1 MQFLSL
7 TASAELTGLALMS
20 KYFFTAA
27 LCMLI
32 VMTLAYLW
40 YTIGTARLATQV
52 TKERVQSR
60 SRTKST
66 EVNKRSITSEGGG
79 VTTIALSDVVLHD
92 QPDGEKPIALNSNL
106 ITIGRIGTA
115 LGWFVVFMLFMS
127 QLFRTIVIQHAPWS
141 NLYEFSL
148 SFTFALLLCYLIF
161 EAIFHERVRAW
172 GLYVCLLALVTIG
185 IAIYLGIT
193 FNMINGSQE
202 LIPALQ
208 DKPILTVHVSMAIFA
223 YALFS
228 VSFGA
233 ALIVLIQNGEGQR
246 FTWLPSAEAAD
257 ELAYKAV
264 IVGFPLLALTL
275 ILGAYWAN
283 YAWGHYWSWDPKET
297 SALVTWLIYAIY
309 LHARGIRGWHGKR
322 AAWLLALGFA
332 ATLFT
337 YYGVSFFVPSLHS
350 YAHPM

>member
-1 MQFLSL
+1 MQLLSV
-7 TASAELTGLALMS
+7 TASPDLTGLAVMS

-27 LCMLI
+27 LGMLI

-40 YTIGTARLATQV
+40 YTVGSARLAKQLAV
-52 TKERVQSR
+52 ERTFSQSR
-60 SRTKST
+60 SKASKASKSKVAT
-66 EVNKRSITSEGGG
+66 NGG
-79 VTTIALSDVVLHD
+79 VTTLVRSDVVLHE
-92 QPDGEKPIALNSNL
+92 QPDGEQPIALNRSL
-106 ITIGRIGTA
+106 ITIGRIGTT

-127 QLFRTIVIQHAPWS
+127 QLFRAVVEQHAPWS

-148 SFTFALLLCYLIF
+148 SFTTALLLCYLIF
-161 EAIFHERVRAW
+161 EARFHERVRAW
-172 GLYVCLLALVTIG
+172 GLYVCLLAVVTVG
-185 IAIYLGIT
+185 IAIFLGIT
-193 FNMINGSQE
+193 YNMINGSAQ

-208 DKPILTVHVSMAIFA
+208 DKPILTIHVSMAIFA

-233 ALIVLIQNGEGQR
+233 ALIVLVQGGEGQR
-246 FTWLPSAEAAD
+246 YTWLPSAEAAD
-257 ELAYKAV
+257 ELGYKAV

-297 SALVTWLIYAIY
+297 SALVTWLIYAVY

-350 YAHPM
+350 YATPG

>member
-1 MQFLSL
+1 MQLLSV
-7 TASAELTGLALMS
+7 TASPGLTGLAVMS
-20 KYFFTAA
+20 KYFFTAS
-27 LCMLI
+27 LGMLI

-40 YTIGTARLATQV
+40 YTVGSARLAKQLAV
-52 TKERVQSR
+52 ERARSQSR
-60 SRTKST
+60 SKTSK
-66 EVNKRSITSEGGG
+66 NKAAGEGGG
-79 VTTIALSDVVLHD
+79 VTTLVRSDVVLHE
-92 QPDGEKPIALNSNL
+92 QPDGEKPIALNRNL
-106 ITIGRIGTA
+106 ITIGRIGTT
-115 LGWFVVFMLFMS
+115 LGWFAVFMLFMS
-127 QLFRTIVIQHAPWS
+127 QVFRAIVEQHAPWS

-148 SFTFALLLCYLIF
+148 SFTTALLLCYLIF
-161 EAIFHERVRAW
+161 EARFHERVRAW
-172 GLYVCLLALVTIG
+172 GLYVCLLAVVTIG
-185 IAIYLGIT
+185 IAIFLGIT
-193 FNMINGSQE
+193 YDLINGSAQ

-208 DKPILTVHVSMAIFA
+208 DKPILTIHVSMAIFA

-228 VSFGA
+228 ISFGA
-233 ALIVLIQNGEGQR
+233 ALIVLAQGGEGQR

-257 ELAYKAV
+257 ELGYKAV

-322 AAWLLALGFA
+322 AAWLLTLGFA

-350 YAHPM
+350 YAIPQ

>member
-1 MQFLSL
+1 MQLLSV
-7 TASAELTGLALMS
+7 TASPALSGLAIMS

-27 LCMLI
+27 LSMLI

-40 YTIGTARLATQV
+40 YTLGSARLAKQLAV
-52 TKERVQSR
+52 ERARSQSN
-60 SRTKST
+60 SKTSKASKSKSAGG
-66 EVNKRSITSEGGG
+66 NGG
-79 VTTIALSDVVLHD
+79 VTTLVRSDAVLHE
-92 QPDGEKPIALNSNL
+92 QPDGEQPIPLNRNL
-106 ITIGRIGTA
+106 ITIGRIATTV
-115 LGWFVVFMLFMS
+115 GWLTVFMLFMS
-127 QLFRTIVIQHAPWS
+127 QLFRAIVEQHAPWS

-148 SFTFALLLCYLIF
+148 SFTTALLLCYLIF
-161 EAIFHERVRAW
+161 EARFHERVRAW
-172 GLYVCLLALVTIG
+172 GLYVCILALVTIG
-185 IAIYLGIT
+185 IAIFLGIT
-193 FNMINGSQE
+193 YDLINGSTQ

-208 DKPILTVHVSMAIFA
+208 DQPILTVHVSMAIFA

-228 VSFGA
+228 VSFGS
-233 ALIVLIQNGEGQR
+233 ALIVLVQGGEGQR

-257 ELAYKAV
+257 ELGYKAV

-297 SALVTWLIYAIY
+297 SALVTWLIYAVY

-322 AAWLLALGFA
+322 AAWLLTLGFA

-350 YAHPM
+350 YATPR

>member
-1 MQFLSL
+1 MQLLSL
-7 TASAELTGLALMS
+7 TASADLTGLALMS

-40 YTIGTARLATQV
+40 YTTGSVRLAKQLAV
-52 TKERVQSR
+52 ERTRNQSR
-60 SRTKST
+60 SKTSKASKSNV
-66 EVNKRSITSEGGG
+66 VNDGGG
-79 VTTIALSDVVLHD
+79 VTTLVHSDVVLHE
-92 QPDGEKPIALNSNL
+92 QSDGEKPIALNRNL
-106 ITIGRIGTA
+106 ITIGRIGTT

-127 QLFRTIVIQHAPWS
+127 QLFRAIVEQHAPWS

-148 SFTFALLLCYLIF
+148 SFTFALLLCYLVF
-161 EAIFHERVRAW
+161 EARFHERVRAW
-172 GLYVCLLALVTIG
+172 GLYVCLLALVTVG

-193 FNMINGSQE
+193 YNMINGSEQ

-233 ALIVLIQNGEGQR
+233 ALIVLIQNGQGQR
-246 FTWLPSAEAAD
+246 FAWLPSAEAAD
-257 ELAYKAV
+257 ELGYKAV

-297 SALVTWLIYAIY
+297 SALVTWLIYAVY

-322 AAWLLALGFA
+322 AAWLLTLGFA

-350 YAHPM
+350 YARPM

>member
-1 MQFLSL
+1 
-7 TASAELTGLALMS
+7 MS
-20 KYFFTAA
+20 KYFFTAG
-27 LCMLI
+27 LCMLT

-40 YTIGTARLATQV
+40 YTVGTVRLANQLAV
-52 TKERVQSR
+52 ERVRSQSH
-60 SRTKST
+60 SKASKANKSK
-66 EVNKRSITSEGGG
+66 VAIDGGG
-79 VTTIALSDVVLHD
+79 VSIMVRSDVVLHE
-92 QPDGEKPIALNSNL
+92 QPDGEKPIALNRNL
-106 ITIGRIGTA
+106 ITIGRIGTI

-127 QLFRTIVIQHAPWS
+127 QLFRAIVEQHAPWS

-161 EAIFHERVRAW
+161 EARFHERVRAW
-172 GLYVCLLALVTIG
+172 GLYVCLLAVVTAG

-193 FNMINGSQE
+193 YNMINGSTQ

-208 DKPILTVHVSMAIFA
+208 DKPILTIHVSMAIFA

-233 ALIVLIQNGEGQR
+233 ALIVLAQNGEGQR
-246 FTWLPSAEAAD
+246 FAWLPSAEAAD
-257 ELAYKAV
+257 ELGYKAV

-297 SALVTWLIYAIY
+297 SALVTWLIYAVY

-322 AAWLLALGFA
+322 AAWLLTLGFA

-350 YAHPM
+350 YATPR